1 MTTQELKEFVLEE
14 LTKIE
19 RGCIDRFTKE
29 NIWDLQ
35 RRLKALWCLPVPET
49 TANIQAKITNGKY
62 EGFGAAARSPDVPAT
77 ATDLI
82 PISPEL

>member
-1 MTTQELKEFVLEE
+1 MITQELKEFVLEE

-35 RRLKALWCLPVPET
+35 KRLKAL
-49 TANIQAKITNGKY
+49 
-62 EGFGAAARSPDVPAT
+62 
-77 ATDLI
+77 
-82 PISPEL
+82 